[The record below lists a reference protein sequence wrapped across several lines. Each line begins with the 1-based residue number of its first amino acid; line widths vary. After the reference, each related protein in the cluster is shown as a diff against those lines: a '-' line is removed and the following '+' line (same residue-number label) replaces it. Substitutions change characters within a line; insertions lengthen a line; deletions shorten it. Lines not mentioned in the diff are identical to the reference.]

1 MTMSIKTPLPMP
13 FWLVITSLLVSVTLG
28 LPSTALSH
36 SSMFMDEFV
45 LDESDGGAG
54 LPYEEVQ
61 RLKQRFQAQGIPC
74 INGNAGGYPCSNI
87 DLMSFTPKEEMGG
100 GSANLNDIWGWADSL
115 SGKEY
120 AIIGRMNGT
129 SFVDVTEPSN
139 PQYLGFLPSHDG
151 GTDTWR
157 DIKVFMNHAFIVAD
171 GSGNRSHGL
180 QVFDLTELRSLS
192 EPLTFT
198 ETAHH
203 GGFGNAHNIAINEDT
218 GFAYIVGSNKCS
230 GGLYMVDISEPASPK
245 YAGCFSSDGY
255 THDTQCVI
263 YDGPDVEYQGQEI
276 CVGYNEDT
284 VTIVNVE
291 DKANPVQI
299 SRTGYD
305 NARYTHQGWFFDD
318 EHRVLIMNDE
328 LDETG
333 LGHNTKSYIFDVTDL
348 DQPQELGAYFGPTQA
363 IDHNL
368 YTKEGYVY
376 EANYRAGLRILSGN
390 DIEQG
395 KLKEVAYF
403 DTIPKSNSAQFSGL
417 WSSYIHFVSGHVVVS
432 DIANGL
438 FVLKP
443 NLDDQGPRLP
453 SYCQVTGRGK
463 YEGIGS
469 VTVGDFSNT
478 SEAHM
483 TGYQD
488 FTHKVIS
495 LAQDTEVA
503 VALSPVFPKDGT
515 YEEYW
520 RIWVDLNFDG
530 DFDDA
535 GEQLFDSGYASDEPI
550 TGTLSLPKSA
560 RTGVNLRMR
569 IGMRW
574 NEGASACGT
583 IDWGEYEDY
592 SLTVKP

>member
-1 MTMSIKTPLPMP
+1 MAMPIKTPLTIP
-13 FWLVITSLLVSVTLG
+13 FWLALACLG
-28 LPSTALSH
+28 LPSTAFSH

-54 LPYEEVQ
+54 LPYDEVQ
-61 RLKQRFQAQGIPC
+61 RLKQRFQDKGVPC

-120 AIIGRMNGT
+120 AVIGRMNGT
-129 SFVDVTEPSN
+129 SFVDVTEPTS

-180 QVFDLTELRSLS
+180 QVFDLTELRSVTA
-192 EPLTFT
+192 PMTFT

-230 GGLYMVDISEPASPK
+230 GGLYMVDISEPALPK

-263 YDGPDVEYQGQEI
+263 YNGPDVEYQGQEV

-348 DQPQELGAYFGPTQA
+348 DQPVELGAYFGPTKA

-368 YTKEGYVY
+368 YTKHGYVY

-443 NLDDQGPRLP
+443 NIDDQGPQSP

-469 VTVGDFSNT
+469 VTVGDFNNT
-478 SEAHM
+478 SEAHL

-495 LAQDTEVA
+495 LSQDTEVA
-503 VALSPVFPKDGT
+503 VTLAPIFPKDGT

-560 RTGVNLRMR
+560 RTGMNLRLR

-574 NEGASACGT
+574 NEGASACGL

-592 SLTVKP
+592 SLKVKP